1 MVLLLDHS
9 ESNLSYDDYE
19 LCDKDNRQ
27 GIMSEKYCSS
37 TVDTSHGSNDSLE
50 SRGQEDES
58 SVPLNSFQRA
68 HNYGVSDREQS
79 FVERGNPSLERRDFC
94 DTMEQFTISAKID
107 GPSQRH
113 TKGKTVRIVETRRK
127 QQSIAPAKGNINPTI
142 MSIYTEKNK
151 DNENNQPVFQTRKK
165 SSRYGSSVYDR
176 LTSSS
181 TKNMERRRRLE
192 REQQLQKTNNMHQAP
207 KDRVAFKTSTAKST
221 DIPRTRKPRA
231 PPAPK
236 RREPA
241 NKRST
246 RNSLYSRLAETETYA
261 TARMKGY
268 VEPVEEKPKPKKSK
282 KPIQSGVF
290 SRLAKQDTIASSR
303 KTAAPSKVRPVL
315 LTEYEKKQAEIRN
328 KASRRKMKS
337 SAALFENLNKRTTKS
352 LIYRESDGVR

>member
-19 LCDKDNRQ
+19 LCEKDNRQ

-79 FVERGNPSLERRDFC
+79 FVENRDFC
-94 DTMEQFTISAKID
+94 ETKEQSTISAKRD

-151 DNENNQPVFQTRKK
+151 DNENNQPVFQARKK

-192 REQQLQKTNNMHQAP
+192 REQQLQKTNMHQTP
-207 KDRVAFKTSTAKST
+207 KDRVAFKNSAAKST

-268 VEPVEEKPKPKKSK
+268 VEPAVEEKPKPKKSK

-352 LIYRESDGVR
+352 LIYRESDGAR